1 MHNNFVNN
9 LNCADNL
16 NYAVSWNCADIVAF
30 NNCFLIYHPLH
41 LEEVTSLLKKMRLIM
56 SSPLI
61 DIIIIIWLNYDYSIM
76 SSPFMSLRIEY
87 MASFSWLSFWPLI
100 DLKNRLIFFFSFQ
113 FNYTCLSPRQRWH
126 AWALMASSQAQ
137 KSEQNGH
144 QQPLQNFHINFQF
157 FWSVPA
163 SKAKCL
169 HLYLIFLIVP
179 LHIIADHQSVRLIP
193 HQSIII
199 VVGLIFEDASCIVGR
214 QLGLQ
219 GDPLRFCIVQ

>member
-1 MHNNFVNN
+1 MAYSWLLLVAYTALENVTWLIEKDEVDHVHNNFVDN

-16 NYAVSWNCADIVAF
+16 NYAVSWNCSDIVAF

-100 DLKNRLIFFFSFQ
+100 DLKKHPNFSFHS
-113 FNYTCLSPRQRWH
+113 NSIMP
-126 AWALMASSQAQ
+126 AWVQDKDDMLGHWWQVLRHKKVNKMATS
-137 KSEQNGH
+137 N
-144 QQPLQNFHINFQF
+144 
-157 FWSVPA
+157 
-163 SKAKCL
+163 
-169 HLYLIFLIVP
+169 LYKTFI
-179 LHIIADHQSVRLIP
+179 
-193 HQSIII
+193 
-199 VVGLIFEDASCIVGR
+199 
-214 QLGLQ
+214 
-219 GDPLRFCIVQ
+219 